1 MSLTFPTLLLEEG
14 EGKRVVSHPLPVVA
28 VGSIPHIYQRASFT
42 QLGDPHCLAHI
53 RETPSTDAVNSIPCS
68 DAIYETPTSVHT
80 GIPHKG
86 GVFSDW
92 GRRRKDEQSP
102 HRCRVS
108 APGRHTFPGVVS
120 SCDDQIVNA
129 PNAAGRALGYPKRAT
144 IMALLTTPNWRRARN
159 PQPDRGI
166 GQPFRYN
173 LIGCRY
179 ASGEEIQYHPL
190 SDHVGSQSVSSIP
203 ICSGETTSHAT
214 GRRPLTAS
222 QGS

>member
-1 MSLTFPTLLLEEG
+1 
-14 EGKRVVSHPLPVVA
+14 VVSHPLPVVA
-28 VGSIPHIYQRASFT
+28 VGSIPHIYQRATFL

-53 RETPSTDAVNSIPCS
+53 RETPSTDAENSIPCS
-68 DAIYETPTSVHT
+68 DAIYETPTLVHT
-80 GIPHKG
+80 GIPQEG

-92 GRRRKDEQSP
+92 GRRKKNEHSP

-108 APGRHTFPGVVS
+108 APGKHTYPGVVS
-120 SCDDQIVNA
+120 FCDHQIANA
-129 PNAAGRALGYPKRAT
+129 PNAAGRALGCPKRAT
-144 IMALLTTPNWRRARN
+144 IMALLTTPNWRREGN

-179 ASGEEIQYHPL
+179 ASGEEIQYPPL
-190 SDHVGSQSVSSIP
+190 SDHVGSQSVNSLP
-203 ICSGETTSHAT
+203 VCSGETTKHAT
-214 GRRPLTAS
+214 GRRPLAAS